1 MSFQDNFTIDAGAK
15 LVRTFVYTDGAGA
28 TVNLTGYTAT
38 VHVRTSTFGP
48 LVIAAIPI
56 IHPSTYLITL
66 TFTPE
71 QTLALRDSN
80 YVYALAVS
88 NSSTGDVAVVANGV
102 LTINQAI
109 VR

>member
-1 MSFQDNFTIDAGAK
+1 MSFRDDFKIDAGARSI
-15 LVRTFVYTDGAGA
+15 RTFVYKDAEGDV
-28 TVNLTGYTAT
+28 VNLTGYTALAQ
-38 VHVRTSTFGP
+38 VRKSTFGP
-48 LVIAAIPI
+48 LVISAVPV
-56 IHPSTYLITL
+56 IHPSTYVITL

-80 YVYALAVS
+80 YVYALQVS
-88 NSSTGDVAVVANGV
+88 NIATGDVAVVANGV

>member
-1 MSFQDNFTIDAGAK
+1 MSFRDDFTIDAGAK
-15 LVRTFVYTDGAGA
+15 LVRTFVYKDSDGDV
-28 TVNLTGYTAT
+28 VNLTGYTAA
-38 VHVRTSTFGP
+38 VQVRRSTFGP
-48 LVIAAIPI
+48 LVVASIPT

-71 QTLALRDSN
+71 QTAALRDSN
-80 YVYALAVS
+80 YVYALQVS